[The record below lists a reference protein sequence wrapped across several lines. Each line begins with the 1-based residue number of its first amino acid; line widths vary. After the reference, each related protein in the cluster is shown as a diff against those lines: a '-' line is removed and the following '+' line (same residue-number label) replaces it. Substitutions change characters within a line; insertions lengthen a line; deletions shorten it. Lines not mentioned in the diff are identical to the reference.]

1 MTAVRAVVAHALR
14 AAAQHNADATVPP
27 VAVFWPDPDRVWEPV
42 IWDLKEAVPILVLGD
57 YEPAKAQGPA
67 IWLRAVLAAPD
78 KVGLPAY
85 LAEHDA
91 RNPWVIYL
99 PGIARSELTD
109 AANLDAALAPLL
121 DVALRSVWWPSAH
134 GQVPWTP
141 HSFLGSKHGV
151 GLDLGGDVKAKS
163 ALTSVLERLLAED
176 VKELKRM
183 GRLDAARLH
192 SLVITD
198 GVRTLLHWLDEPD
211 ATASSLG
218 RAQWDAFVETCR
230 TTYSFDPAKDGPL
243 TAAGRLGARQGT
255 WSEVW
260 DRFADS
266 PQRYPDIPALLDKAR
281 PGGALF
287 GDTDPHPDSWPS
299 WNKEQEDD
307 LRKALTA
314 LAANPDRGQV
324 RAKLKELAAVHVRR
338 EESVWGELGLAPLAQ
353 ATGCVAELADLTS
366 VGAASGELSGMAEWY
381 ASDGCKI
388 DDLAVRALAS
398 ATSAADRSA
407 VCAALH
413 AVYDPWLDETARA
426 FQAAATGYSGQ
437 VGLDVQPGT
446 CVVFVDAL
454 RFDLAHRLARKL
466 APLSLT
472 MKHRLAAFPTVTP
485 TGQPAVAPVTA
496 KWQAGPAFDAA
507 DDQGRSVK
515 GQVLRHALADAG
527 VQFLDW
533 RQAETGDPGGIG
545 WTQSNTIDSLGHDHG
560 HDLSQ
565 VLDQQLDLVAERV
578 QGLLAAGWR
587 SVTVVTDHGFMLP
600 AAAATKVTLPLALT
614 EGDTARKP
622 RVARLKAGA
631 IRPDFQAL
639 PWTWDTSIEMVTAPG
654 AAAFEAGTFYE
665 HGGLS
670 LQECVIPVLDIAAD
684 AGTTSGATTIAQIE
698 AIRWTGQRCRID
710 FAPPDTEIVAEVRL
724 APGDSASAVGGPKQP
739 SDPGEIKVLVDED
752 KAAEGTTAYVV
763 LLAPDGAVLAQR
775 KTTVGGAE

>member
-27 VAVFWPDPDRVWEPV
+27 VAVFWPDPDRAWEPA
-42 IWDLKEAVPILVLGD
+42 IGDLQEAVPILVLGD
-57 YEPAKAQGPA
+57 YNPAKAQGPA

-85 LAEHDA
+85 LAEHDT

-99 PGIARSELTD
+99 PGIARSGLTD
-109 AANLDAALAPLL
+109 AANLDAALAPLV

-141 HSFLGSKHGV
+141 HSFFGSKHGV
-151 GLDLGGDVKAKS
+151 GLDISGDVKAKS

-176 VKELKRM
+176 VRELKRM
-183 GRLDAARLH
+183 GRLDATRLH

-198 GVRTLLHWLDEPD
+198 GVRTLLQWLDEPD

-230 TTYSFDPAKDGPL
+230 TAYSFDPSKDGPL
-243 TAAGRLGARQGT
+243 TAAGQLGARQGA

-260 DRFADS
+260 ARFADS
-266 PQRYPDIPALLDKAR
+266 PRRYLNIPPLLDKAR
-281 PGGALF
+281 PDGALF

-299 WNKEQEDD
+299 WNKEQEGD
-307 LRKALTA
+307 LRKALAA
-314 LAANPDRGQV
+314 LGKKPDPGQV
-324 RAKLKELAAVHVRR
+324 RATLKELAAVHVRR
-338 EESVWGELGLAPLAQ
+338 EETVWGELGQAPLAQ
-353 ATGCVAELADLTS
+353 ATACLAELADLTATG
-366 VGAASGELSGMAEWY
+366 VANDELSAMAEWY

-407 VCAALH
+407 ACAALH
-413 AVYDPWLDETARA
+413 AVYDPWLDEAARA
-426 FQAAATGYSGQ
+426 FQAAATDYSGQ
-437 VGLDVQPGT
+437 VGLDVQHGT

-472 MKHRLAAFPTVTP
+472 MRPRLAAFPTVTP
-485 TGQPAVAPVTA
+485 TGQPAVAPVAA

-515 GQVLRHALADAG
+515 GQVFRNALADAG

-533 RQAETGDPGGIG
+533 KLAEVGDPIGVG
-545 WTQSNTIDSLGHDHG
+545 WTQSNTIDALGHDHG
-560 HDLSQ
+560 HTLSEL
-565 VLDQQLDLVAERV
+565 LDQQLDLVAERI
-578 QGLLAAGWR
+578 QGLLTAGWHQ
-587 SVTVVTDHGFMLP
+587 VTVVTDHGFMLP
-600 AAAATKVTLPLALT
+600 AAPATKVTLPLAVT

-631 IRPDFQAL
+631 KPPDF
-639 PWTWDTSIEMVTAPG
+639 PVVMWTWDTSIEMVSAPG

-670 LQECVIPVLDIAAD
+670 LQECVIPVLDITTGGGT
-684 AGTTSGATTIAQIE
+684 AGGVTATAQIE

-710 FAPPDTEIVAEVRL
+710 FAPADTEVVAEVRL
-724 APGDSASAVGGPKQP
+724 APGDSRSIVGGPRQP

-752 KAAEGTTAYVV
+752 MAAEGTTAYVV
-763 LLAPDGAVLAQR
+763 LLAPDGAILAQR